1 MDSTKFAPN
10 PGKLLPIDKLEAL
23 AEVTAEDVDAA
34 VKAWRDRPPD
44 RKFARLLEAKGDDG

>member
-1 MDSTKFAPN
+1 MNPTKFAPKSGN
-10 PGKLLPIDKLEAL
+10 LLPIEKLEAM

-34 VKAWRDRPPD
+34 VKVWRARPPD

>member
-1 MDSTKFAPN
+1 MNPTKFAPK
-10 PGKLLPIDKLEAL
+10 PGKLLSIEKLEAM

-34 VKAWRDRPPD
+34 VKVWRARPPD